1 MHRFPPL
8 TPIPLDEKVVLG
20 LFFLALV
27 LAIAGLVFL
36 PRRPVFR
43 WEWVFWAVLPI
54 GLLIA
59 LQYQQ
64 TDLTILAPWRP
75 FLGLSVLVVGWIAP
89 PTVLLAGARRRAWS
103 WTTAICAGGVS
114 GLLFVTMLLPRLVHS
129 REVSRLST
137 CKNNLKQL
145 GYAFYNY
152 ESKFREF
159 PSPTFAGEGEP
170 PRTWRVE
177 LLPLFSEHGLRSRYD
192 NGSAWNA
199 VVNGPVATTS
209 VPFYHC
215 PSNRRPQDVE
225 GRFYSDYLLPSGQGA
240 LFEGQAVGA
249 AIREITDGMSNT
261 IMIVESCGRQVVWTQ
276 PRDVDVGEA
285 RIDVNG
291 PGPAEGTSSSLLSSY
306 HPAGGGMAYA
316 AFADGAVRE
325 ISPRT
330 TPEVLKALLS
340 PRGDESVDIPSSW

>member
-1 MHRFPPL
+1 
-8 TPIPLDEKVVLG
+8 
-20 LFFLALV
+20 
-27 LAIAGLVFL
+27 
-36 PRRPVFR
+36 
-43 WEWVFWAVLPI
+43 
-54 GLLIA
+54 
-59 LQYQQ
+59 
-64 TDLTILAPWRP
+64 
-75 FLGLSVLVVGWIAP
+75 
-89 PTVLLAGARRRAWS
+89 
-103 WTTAICAGGVS
+103 
-114 GLLFVTMLLPRLVHS
+114 
-129 REVSRLST
+129 VSRLST

-177 LLPLFSEHGLRSRYD
+177 LLPWLDERDLRSKYD
-192 NGSAWNA
+192 DESAWDA
-199 VVNGPVATTS
+199 DVNGAVATTS
-209 VPFYHC
+209 VPFYRC

-240 LFEGQAVGA
+240 LFEGQAVGLP
-249 AIREITDGMSNT
+249 IREITDGMSNT